1 MIDLSRNSG
10 SSIAVFGLGRS
21 GVSTSLAL
29 AAAGAQ
35 VHAWDDDPARRRLA
49 ADRGVTL
56 DDLYRLEWDIVR
68 ALVLSPGVPLTHP
81 APHPLVARAMTA
93 GVEVIGDMEL
103 FARSRPPGRVVG
115 VTGTNGKS
123 TTSALVAHLIRASGR
138 SVQLGGNIGT
148 PVLDLEPLDDDG
160 IYVLELSSYQ
170 LDLIRTLVSD
180 VAVLLNLSP
189 DHVERHGDFANY
201 IAAKTRIFSR
211 RASNQT
217 SVIGVDD
224 DISRR
229 IHAELAGRRGRKI
242 IPVSVLRRIPDGVYV
257 KNGVVIDETN
267 GKPNEVV
274 DLTKIKSLPGVH
286 NWQNA
291 AAALAAV
298 RALDIPAREV
308 AKAFKSFPGLAH
320 RQEVV
325 CKIGRVTYIND
336 SKATNAAAAA
346 RGLACYDRIYWIAGG
361 RAKEGG
367 IATLSPYFPKMIHAF
382 LIGESAGA
390 FAQTLEGRVPYTVS
404 GDVATAVRQ
413 ASDMALGDR
422 RSGSIVLLSPAC
434 ASFDQFSD
442 FEDRGNKFREVVLD
456 EKRKRDAELE
466 KDTSIVPP
474 ATRKRGSD
482 MATKKS
488 KAKKSTAKKKA
499 PARKKAAAKK
509 KAPARKAAARKTVAK
524 KKAPARKKA
533 AAKKKAPARK
543 KAARKSTAKKKA
555 PARRKAAAKKKA
567 PARKKKAAAKKKA
580 PARKK
585 TARKSTAK
593 KKAPA
598 RRKAAAK
605 KRKAPARKKAAAKRK
620 APARKK
626 AAAKRKA
633 PARRKAPAKRA
644 TARKR

>member
-1 MIDLSRNSG
+1 MIDLSRHAG
-10 SSIAVFGLGRS
+10 SSLAVFGLGRS
-21 GVSTSLAL
+21 GISTSLAL
-29 AAAGAQ
+29 STAGAQ

-49 ADRGVTL
+49 ADRGVSL
-56 DDLYRLEWDIVR
+56 DDLYRLEWDIVK

-123 TTSALVAHLIRASGR
+123 TTSALIAHLIRSSGR

-224 DISRR
+224 DICRR

-242 IPVSVLRRIPDGVYV
+242 IAVSVVRRVQDGVYV
-257 KNGVVIDETN
+257 RKGIVFDETA
-267 GKPNEVV
+267 GKTEEVV

-298 RALDIPAREV
+298 RALGIPSREV
-308 AKAFKSFPGLAH
+308 AKAFKTFPGLAH

-325 CKIGRVTYIND
+325 CKIGRATFVND

-367 IATLSPYFPKMIHAF
+367 IATLSPYFPRMVHAF

-404 GDVATAVRQ
+404 GDLATAVRQ
-413 ASDMALGDR
+413 ATSMALADR
-422 RSGSIVLLSPAC
+422 RAGSIVLLSPAC

-442 FEDRGNKFREVVLD
+442 FEDRGNKFREIVLG
-456 EKRKRDAELE
+456 EKRKHDAELE
-466 KDTSIVPP
+466 TDTSLVPP

-482 MATKKS
+482 MATAKPT
-488 KAKKSTAKKKA
+488 AKKSTAKKKA

-509 KAPARKAAARKTVAK
+509 APARKAAAK

-533 AAKKKAPARK
+533 AAKKRAPARKTAAKKRAPAKRKTAAKKKAPARK
-543 KAARKSTAKKKA
+543 KAAAKKRAPARKTAAKKKA
-555 PARRKAAAKKKA
+555 PAKRKSAAKKKA
-567 PARKKKAAAKKKA
+567 PARKAAAKRKAPARKAGARKAPAKKKAAAKKKA
-580 PARKK
+580 PAKR
-585 TARKSTAK
+585 APAK
-593 KKAPA
+593 KKA
-598 RRKAAAK
+598 
-605 KRKAPARKKAAAKRK
+605 
-620 APARKK
+620 
-626 AAAKRKA
+626 
-633 PARRKAPAKRA
+633 
-644 TARKR
+644 TASTT